1 VDLSKRQKRTLP
13 LEESRHV
20 GEAIVEAAEH
30 GEDEGVIE
38 DNLLKITQ
46 SIGHP
51 FESAAIVEDG

>member
-1 VDLSKRQKRTLP
+1 
-13 LEESRHV
+13 V

>member
-1 VDLSKRQKRTLP
+1 VDLSKCQKRTLP
-13 LEESRHV
+13 LEKSRHV
-20 GEAIVEAAEH
+20 GEAIIEAVEH

-46 SIGHP
+46 SIAHP